1 LFFTSRVLRRLPID
15 GQMRK
20 VLRPRLGV
28 GLGRDEMINPWILL
42 AACIMAEVTATLL
55 LNKSHGFEKPL
66 YGLASLA
73 IFGGCF
79 VGLSIV
85 LTRIPVG
92 VTYAIWAG
100 SGIALI
106 AIAGWLFLRQ
116 TLSPVQMM
124 FIAMIAIGA
133 VGLKLSTQTA

>member
-1 LFFTSRVLRRLPID
+1 MFFTSRVLRRLPID

>member
-1 LFFTSRVLRRLPID
+1 MNAWL
-15 GQMRK
+15 
-20 VLRPRLGV
+20 
-28 GLGRDEMINPWILL
+28 LL
-42 AACIMAEVTATLL
+42 ALCIVAEVTATLL
-55 LNKSHGFEKPL
+55 LTKSNGFVRPA
-66 YGLASLA
+66 YGIAALA

-100 SGIALI
+100 TGIALI
-106 AIAGWLFLRQ
+106 SVFGWLVMRQ
-116 TLSPVQMM
+116 TLTPVQIL

-133 VGLKLSTQTA
+133 VGLKLSTDGAIL

>member
-1 LFFTSRVLRRLPID
+1 
-15 GQMRK
+15 
-20 VLRPRLGV
+20 
-28 GLGRDEMINPWILL
+28 MINPWILL
-42 AACIMAEVTATLL
+42 AGCILAEVTATLL
-55 LNKSHGFEKPL
+55 LNKSQGFAKPL
-66 YGLASLA
+66 YGFASLA

-116 TLSPVQMM
+116 TLSPVQIM

-133 VGLKLSTQTA
+133 VGLKLSTSTA

>member
-1 LFFTSRVLRRLPID
+1 
-15 GQMRK
+15 M
-20 VLRPRLGV
+20 
-28 GLGRDEMINPWILL
+28 NAWALL
-42 AACIMAEVTATLL
+42 AACIVAEVTATMLL
-55 LNKSHGFEKPL
+55 TKSEGFARPL
-66 YGLASLA
+66 YGIASLA

-106 AIAGWLFLRQ
+106 SLFGWLYMRQ
-116 TLSPVQMM
+116 TLSPTQIA

-133 VGLKLSTQTA
+133 VGLKLSTDAA

>member
-1 LFFTSRVLRRLPID
+1 
-15 GQMRK
+15 M
-20 VLRPRLGV
+20 
-28 GLGRDEMINPWILL
+28 NPWMLL
-42 AACIMAEVTATLL
+42 AACILAEVTATLL
-55 LNKSHGFEKPL
+55 LNKSQGFQQPL
-66 YGLASLA
+66 YGVASLA

-79 VGLSIV
+79 VGLSVV

-116 TLSPVQMM
+116 TLSPVQLL
-124 FIAMIAIGA
+124 FIAMIATGA
-133 VGLKLSTQTA
+133 VGLKLSTTTT

>member
-1 LFFTSRVLRRLPID
+1 
-15 GQMRK
+15 M
-20 VLRPRLGV
+20 
-28 GLGRDEMINPWILL
+28 NPWVLL
-42 AACIMAEVTATLL
+42 AACILAEVTATLL

-66 YGLASLA
+66 FGFASLA

-106 AIAGWLFLRQ
+106 ALAGWFFLRQ
-116 TLSPVQMM
+116 TLSPVQLL
-124 FIAMIAIGA
+124 FIAMIAVGA

>member
-1 LFFTSRVLRRLPID
+1 
-15 GQMRK
+15 
-20 VLRPRLGV
+20 
-28 GLGRDEMINPWILL
+28 
-42 AACIMAEVTATLL
+42 
-55 LNKSHGFEKPL
+55 
-66 YGLASLA
+66 LA

-106 AIAGWLFLRQ
+106 SLFGWLVLRQ
-116 TLSPVQMM
+116 PLTLVQML
-124 FIAMIAIGA
+124 FITMIAIGA
-133 VGLKLSTQTA
+133 AGLKLSTDAG

>member
-1 LFFTSRVLRRLPID
+1 MNSWV
-15 GQMRK
+15 
-20 VLRPRLGV
+20 
-28 GLGRDEMINPWILL
+28 LL
-42 AACIMAEVTATLL
+42 AACIVAEVTATML
-55 LNKSHGFEKPL
+55 LNKSEGFARPL

-106 AIAGWLFLRQ
+106 AIAGWIFLRQ
-116 TLSPVQMM
+116 TLSPVQLL
-124 FIAMIAIGA
+124 FIAMIAVGA
-133 VGLKLSTQTA
+133 VGLKISTHTAA

>member
-1 LFFTSRVLRRLPID
+1 
-15 GQMRK
+15 MK
-20 VLRPRLGV
+20 V
-28 GLGRDEMINPWILL
+28 WSLL
-42 AACIMAEVTATLL
+42 AACIVAEVTATMLL
-55 LNKSHGFEKPL
+55 TKSDGFTRPL
-66 YGLASLA
+66 YGLLSLA

-85 LTRIPVG
+85 LTQIPVG

-106 AIAGWLFLRQ
+106 SLGGWLFMQQ
-116 TLSPVQMM
+116 TLSPAQWL

-133 VGLKLSTQTA
+133 IGLKLSTDAGHTRTS

>member
-1 LFFTSRVLRRLPID
+1 
-15 GQMRK
+15 
-20 VLRPRLGV
+20 
-28 GLGRDEMINPWILL
+28 MINPWILL
-42 AACIMAEVTATLL
+42 ALCIMAEVTATLL
-55 LNKSHGFEKPL
+55 LNKSQGFAHPG
-66 YGLASLA
+66 YGFASLA

-116 TLSPVQMM
+116 TLSPMQVI

>member
-1 LFFTSRVLRRLPID
+1 
-15 GQMRK
+15 M
-20 VLRPRLGV
+20 
-28 GLGRDEMINPWILL
+28 NPWMLL
-42 AACIMAEVTATLL
+42 AACILAEVTATLL
-55 LNKSHGFEKPL
+55 LSKSDGFAQPL

-106 AIAGWLFLRQ
+106 AFAGWFFLRQ
-116 TLSPVQMM
+116 ALSPAQVL
-124 FIAMIAIGA
+124 FIAMIAVGA
-133 VGLKLSTQTA
+133 VGLKLSTHTA

>member
-1 LFFTSRVLRRLPID
+1 
-15 GQMRK
+15 M
-20 VLRPRLGV
+20 
-28 GLGRDEMINPWILL
+28 NAWLL
-42 AACIMAEVTATLL
+42 LTLCIVAEVTATLL
-55 LNKSHGFEKPL
+55 LTKSNGFVRPL
-66 YGLASLA
+66 YGVASLA

-106 AIAGWLFLRQ
+106 SLFGWLVLRQ
-116 TLSPVQMM
+116 PLTPVQML

-133 VGLKLSTQTA
+133 AGLKLSTDAG

>member
-1 LFFTSRVLRRLPID
+1 
-15 GQMRK
+15 M
-20 VLRPRLGV
+20 
-28 GLGRDEMINPWILL
+28 NPWMLL
-42 AACIMAEVTATLL
+42 AACILAEVTATLL
-55 LNKSHGFEKPL
+55 LNQSQGFKQPL
-66 YGLASLA
+66 YGVASLA

-106 AIAGWLFLRQ
+106 AIAGWFFLRQ
-116 TLSPVQMM
+116 TLSPVQLL
-124 FIAMIAIGA
+124 FIAMIATGA
-133 VGLKLSTQTA
+133 VGLKLSTATT

>member
-1 LFFTSRVLRRLPID
+1 MNAWL
-15 GQMRK
+15 
-20 VLRPRLGV
+20 
-28 GLGRDEMINPWILL
+28 LL
-42 AACIMAEVTATLL
+42 AACIVAEVTATLL
-55 LNKSHGFEKPL
+55 LNKSQGFEKPI
-66 YGLASLA
+66 YGIASLA

-100 SGIALI
+100 SGIALV
-106 AIAGWLFLRQ
+106 ALASWLVLRQ
-116 TLSPVQMM
+116 TLSPLQLL

-133 VGLKLSTQTA
+133 VGLKLSTETA